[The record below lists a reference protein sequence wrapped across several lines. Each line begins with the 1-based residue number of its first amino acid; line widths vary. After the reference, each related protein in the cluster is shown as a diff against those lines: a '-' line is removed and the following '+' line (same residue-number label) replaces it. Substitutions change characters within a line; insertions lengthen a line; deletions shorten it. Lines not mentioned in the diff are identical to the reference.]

1 MSFAI
6 LGIGLN
12 INQSKAQLPPG
23 AVSLRLVSRKQ
34 QDLRAILRA
43 ILDQIKASLDAL
55 DDPSK
60 IMEEWWRNCM
70 HRPLRVQ
77 VTLPEG
83 TVKGISRAIEKDG
96 SILIATDDHTIRKVS
111 EGSLSILNE

>member
-1 MSFAI
+1 
-6 LGIGLN
+6 
-12 INQSKAQLPPG
+12 
-23 AVSLRLVSRKQ
+23 
-34 QDLRAILRA
+34 
-43 ILDQIKASLDAL
+43 
-55 DDPSK
+55 
-60 IMEEWWRNCM
+60 M